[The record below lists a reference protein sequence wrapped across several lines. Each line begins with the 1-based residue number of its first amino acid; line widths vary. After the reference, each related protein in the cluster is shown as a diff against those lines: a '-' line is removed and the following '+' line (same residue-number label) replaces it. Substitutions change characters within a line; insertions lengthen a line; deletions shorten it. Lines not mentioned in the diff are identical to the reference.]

1 MQRVRISDA
10 EKLEFH
16 KYLSHVMN
24 VRLHLNRADTIP
36 ADELCTL
43 YDQLDNSAKPGIF
56 EQVSIYL
63 SKTVTWVTKFYH
75 NTFRKSRFSSSLS
88 EQQKINLETLVHSL
102 YKKNTLSK
110 YILEEAYELIN
121 DPNIFPNKIS
131 SFVYQSIERAKNG
144 FFYTVKQEVTS
155 HPNKENT
162 NTYNNN
168 NNIVVKNEGQNQNE
182 IQNNKIECESQNKF
196 STQQIEVELRQF
208 QKLAEL
214 TTKSTSQEMPV
225 YNQFSQPTLND
236 MEVLRS
242 LKCLSQ
248 GQQSQ
253 VQFQFSQE

>member
-24 VRLHLNRADTIP
+24 VRLNLNRADTIP

-75 NTFRKSRFSSSLS
+75 NTFRKSRFSASLS
-88 EQQKINLETLVHSL
+88 EQQKINLENLVHSL

-144 FFYTVKQEVTS
+144 FFYTIKQEVTS

-162 NTYNNN
+162 TNNNNN
-168 NNIVVKNEGQNQNE
+168 NNIIKNEAQNNQN
-182 IQNNKIECESQNKF
+182 ECESQNKF
-196 STQQIEVELRQF
+196 STQQIEAELKQF

-214 TTKSTSQEMPV
+214 TTKSISQEMPV

-248 GQQSQ
+248 GQSQ